1 MGEVDTWTC
10 GQFLMGETGV
20 CPLRVELSLNPLVD
34 RTLSLSVI
42 RGGCEPRRAL
52 GSLFSDVC
60 TCVPNM
66 FIV

>member
-42 RGGCEPRRAL
+42 RGGCVSGGSL
-52 GSLFSDVC
+52 GSLFAVWPGASLA
-60 TCVPNM
+60 
-66 FIV
+66 